1 MMLKKVKDYLFHKII
16 SNMNIDDIEPFL
28 RKTYSKKSAKDCY
41 VDFSCFLN
49 GGDKKK
55 NFEVKKLH
63 ENIWFGILSKE
74 YKMLAIQDKK
84 FYRDDENHVRLFRK
98 EKDDEVKE
106 CMFISY
112 IENKKASLET
122 YVSGNYY
129 GRGKVSSGF
138 ELEDLEGV
146 FSGKIIQ
153 KHIHENGLL
162 YFHFLEDVKVKNKN
176 YRLSEADESKFY
188 KLFREI
194 SFKNKSL
201 GKERAHYFSALELC
215 GFKMNEN
222 NEDFINL
229 IECYIVHDN
238 SDECRRMKDNFIH
251 SKKLICMYENMLLR
265 EKLLKE
271 VPEEGPTQKL
281 SVRRKRL

>member
-16 SNMNIDDIEPFL
+16 SNMNIDDIETFL
-28 RKTYSKKSAKDCY
+28 RKTYSKKSAEDCY
-41 VDFSCFLN
+41 VDFSFFLN

-55 NFEVKKLH
+55 SFEVKKLH

-112 IENKKASLET
+112 IENKKESLET

-153 KHIHENGLL
+153 KHIHEKGLL

-194 SFKNKSL
+194 SFKNNSL

-238 SDECRRMKDNFIH
+238 SDECRRMKDNFIY

>member
-16 SNMNIDDIEPFL
+16 SNMNIDDIETFL
-28 RKTYSKKSAKDCY
+28 RKTYSKKSAEDCY

-55 NFEVKKLH
+55 SFEVKKLH

-112 IENKKASLET
+112 IENKKESLET

-176 YRLSEADESKFY
+176 YRLNEADESKFY

-222 NEDFINL
+222 DEDFINL

-271 VPEEGPTQKL
+271 VHEEGPTQKL